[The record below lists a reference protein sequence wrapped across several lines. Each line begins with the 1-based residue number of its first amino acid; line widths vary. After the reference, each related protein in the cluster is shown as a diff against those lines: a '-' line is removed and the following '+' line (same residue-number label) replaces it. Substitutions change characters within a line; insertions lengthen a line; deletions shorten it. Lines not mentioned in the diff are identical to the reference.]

1 MKRMATIKPTEM
13 SDFEKFVH
21 VRGWEFKTDDE
32 LKAGYDRLWKCKH
45 DILLTEE
52 EFVVEA
58 GANYDADTLKA
69 VYAAL
74 SELVKQKK
82 LCADEVYSYARY
94 KWCLRDPKAII
105 AYQEGRDSWIVNNC
119 GTEISEDDAKAEV
132 NSEWGFETDRVQIIG
147 AAYYDATD
155 YQYIRFDCAHM
166 TWLWKNGNLYQVFA

>member
-1 MKRMATIKPTEM
+1 MAAIKLTEM

-21 VRGWEFKTDDE
+21 ERGWEFKNE
-32 LKAGYDRLWKCKH
+32 EALKAGYDRLWKCKH

-74 SELVKQKK
+74 ADLVKQKK
-82 LCADEVYSYARY
+82 LRAAEVYGYSRY
-94 KWCLRDPKAII
+94 KWCLRNSKAII
-105 AYQEGRDSWIVNNC
+105 AYQEGRDRWIVNNC
-119 GTEISEDDAKAEV
+119 DTEISEDEAKLAV
-132 NSEWGFETDRVQIIG
+132 NDEWGFETDRVQIIG

-155 YQYIRFDCAHM
+155 YQYIRFNCAHM
-166 TWLWKNGNLYQVFA
+166 TWLWANGNLYQVYA